1 MNTEC
6 WYYIEPNEE
15 LELGGCCKN
24 KSEEWCDENCPI
36 YKSMKNCF
44 VKSKLEKKYWYP
56 FNLKMVEKDKGVV
69 SKIIEVR
76 NGLNDFV
83 KQGKNLL
90 LQSANCG
97 NGKTSWG
104 IKLLQKQ
111 IELNA
116 LNSAYSAP
124 PAFFVFVPSLLV
136 EARKSI
142 SGNSRQLDKIEYMV
156 ENCPLIMFD
165 EIGGIPLKDY
175 DLLILTH
182 LIEKRIQK
190 GLSNIYTTN
199 CQDEVLKV
207 NLGDRLFDRV
217 NRLSTVLTFKG
228 SSMRGLNE

>member
-1 MNTEC
+1 MNPDC
-6 WYYIEPNEE
+6 WYCEIAVRDEE
-15 LELGGCCKN
+15 EN
-24 KSEEWCDENCPI
+24 KCLKGKSLDWCDEHCPI
-36 YKSMKNCF
+36 YKNMKNCF
-44 VKSKLEKKYWYP
+44 IKSGLEERYWNP
-56 FNLKMVEKDKGVV
+56 FNLKKVEKDKQVV
-69 SKIIEVR
+69 QQIKDIRENLS
-76 NGLNDFV
+76 DFV
-83 KQGKNLL
+83 AQGRSVL
-90 LQSANCG
+90 LQSVNCG

-111 IELNA
+111 IELNV
-116 LNSAYSAP
+116 LNSAYGTA
-124 PAFFVFVPSLLV
+124 PAFFIFVPSLLV

-142 SGNSRQLDKIEYMV
+142 SGNSRQFDKIEYMI
-156 ENCPLIMFD
+156 ENCPLVMFD